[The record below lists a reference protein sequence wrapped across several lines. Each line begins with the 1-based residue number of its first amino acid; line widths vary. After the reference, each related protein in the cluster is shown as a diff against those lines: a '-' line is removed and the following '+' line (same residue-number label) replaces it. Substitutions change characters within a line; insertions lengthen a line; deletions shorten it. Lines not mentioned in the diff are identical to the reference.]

1 MGSATELQN
10 ALTSTINLNLSIKK
24 SLALQTELFQSID
37 GSILTC
43 NFSNQR
49 DIIIDKVAK
58 VIHGNWSD
66 TCLSILFLSSRA
78 VLLPSPPRTHMHS
91 THAVSLSLILLSYL
105 ARERVSHSHP
115 QNQVNTPK
123 GLGLDSYPSNFC
135 HTTSSRVRSSTVT
148 HR

>member
-24 SLALQTELFQSID
+24 SLALQTELFQSFD

-43 NFSNQR
+43 KFSNQR

-58 VIHGNWSD
+58 VVHGNWSD

-91 THAVSLSLILLSYL
+91 THAVSLSLILLSSFCEPVQQNNSPIFKPFFSPLYINML
-105 ARERVSHSHP
+105 ILTSKTREI
-115 QNQVNTPK
+115 
-123 GLGLDSYPSNFC
+123 
-135 HTTSSRVRSSTVT
+135 TS
-148 HR
+148 